1 MIEIDPEN
9 LISSSHSIVERTL
22 TYQFVDFISSIVNY
36 IITLSL
42 IVILGHFALITILVL
57 VEHLSLKLFIVL
69 SF

>member
-9 LISSSHSIVERTL
+9 LISSLHSIVRRTL
-22 TYQFVDFISSIVNY
+22 TYQLADFISSIVNY

-57 VEHLSLKLFIVL
+57 VEHL
-69 SF
+69 